1 MGKAKLPPADD
12 DGPETT
18 SRLYE
23 ADGQDLK
30 QLAALLDLKN
40 AEGAT
45 HPGGGVS
52 GPARMAASTRRAAD
66 SSVLDAFSDHISL
79 PSWSA

>member
-40 AEGAT
+40 AEVYRRLCR
-45 HPGGGVS
+45 PVI
-52 GPARMAASTRRAAD
+52 RAALRAELRRR
-66 SSVLDAFSDHISL
+66 SGELDRDER
-79 PSWSA
+79 